1 MNCVE
6 LIPLGEL
13 FTELQG
19 IYLRSLEQDKL
30 DSFCRILAIMVFDN
44 KKIEFKQIFKYKD
57 YLKLH
62 PKPKTTTQNQNICFN
77 LPHIMTELITTLKYL
92 CFYRF

>member
-1 MNCVE
+1 M
-6 LIPLGEL
+6 IPLGEL
-13 FTELQG
+13 FDELQE
-19 IYLRSLEQDKL
+19 IYIKSVEQEKL

-62 PKPKTTTQNQNICFN
+62 PKPKTTTQNQNICFHLPN
-77 LPHIMTELITTLKYL
+77 LLTELTATLK
-92 CFYRF
+92 